1 MIWIFICLFIVICC
15 IFALIGFIKTNN
27 DRTKII
33 TASLMLF
40 LLISSL
46 LLVLVANS
54 VKSTIRKRYIEYL
67 NLQIQYLKETDEV
80 NKMILETTAIKSY
93 NMWLSN
99 NQEKLHN
106 KWSFM
111 YWPEYKFDYIEIE

>member
-1 MIWIFICLFIVICC
+1 MI
-15 IFALIGFIKTNN
+15 
-27 DRTKII
+27 
-33 TASLMLF
+33 F
-40 LLISSL
+40 LLINSL

-67 NLQIQYLKETDEV
+67 NLQIQYLKETDEI